1 MCENNRQENNK
12 IGNKILI
19 MFFRRLQMPFFVSLS
34 PIKIQ

>member
-12 IGNKILI
+12 IG
-19 MFFRRLQMPFFVSLS
+19 RLQMPFFVSLS